1 MTDEKQLSPVERMA
15 LSARSAASEEQLPY
29 LKPLSFRVPLEL
41 LASIDAFSKLTGQS
55 RNTTM
60 INLLEAGIYAVGN
73 ELDDPEEY
81 HGIRS
86 DLLAQ
91 YLEG

>member
-1 MTDEKQLSPVERMA
+1 MTDEKHLSPVERMA
-15 LSARSAASEEQLPY
+15 LSARSSATDEQSPS
-29 LKPLSFRVPLEL
+29 LKPLSFRVPLEV
-41 LASIDAFSKLTGQS
+41 LASIDAFAKLTGKS

-73 ELDDPEEY
+73 ELDDPEEFLS
-81 HGIRS
+81 IRG
-86 DLLAQ
+86 DLLDQ